1 MVFLPSSSIPR
12 DSLSWDSRRGW
23 WSPPRARRWCWW
35 RWGRRR
41 QRSSRWTVVSDTAST
56 RLGVKHSSP
65 YTTFLV
71 IEIERKFSSGAHAI
85 SLIELTDVGCCSEK
99 QCLKLKSYIMRWI
112 KTCFIGFPDDHLI
125 SIVIIISLIHLLT
138 GTKFI
143 IIVVWCSVLLLG
155 VFSTVILSSAL
166 RPLIR
171 IRQNFERNWESS
183 HLTIFQTRDALEGRY
198 FYIHAIWKNLWEV
211 PRTK

>member
-23 WSPPRARRWCWW
+23 WSPPRAWRWCWW

-41 QRSSRWTVVSDTAST
+41 QRSSRWTVVADTPST
-56 RLGVKHSSP
+56 RSGVKHSSP

-125 SIVIIISLIHLLT
+125 SIVIIISLIHHQ
-138 GTKFI
+138 I
-143 IIVVWCSVLLLG
+143 YYYCCV
-155 VFSTVILSSAL
+155 VFSAAVRCVQYSNI
-166 RPLIR
+166 I
-171 IRQNFERNWESS
+171 
-183 HLTIFQTRDALEGRY
+183 
-198 FYIHAIWKNLWEV
+198 
-211 PRTK
+211 

>member
-1 MVFLPSSSIPR
+1 MVFPPSSSLPR

-41 QRSSRWTVVSDTAST
+41 QRSSRWTVVADTPST
-56 RLGVKHSSP
+56 RPGVKHSSP
-65 YTTFLV
+65 YPTFLV

-85 SLIELTDVGCCSEK
+85 SLIELSDVGCCSEK

-138 GTKFI
+138 FTT

-155 VFSTVILSSAL
+155 VFSTVILSSAP
-166 RPLIR
+166 RPSIIIR
-171 IRQNFERNWESS
+171 RDFERIWESS

-198 FYIHAIWKNLWEV
+198 FYIHASWKN
-211 PRTK
+211 

>member
-1 MVFLPSSSIPR
+1 MFPPSY
-12 DSLSWDSRRGW
+12 SLTRESLSRRGW
-23 WSPPRARRWCWW
+23 WSPPRAWRWCWW

-41 QRSSRWTVVSDTAST
+41 QRSSRWTVVADTPST
-56 RLGVKHSSP
+56 RPGVKHSSP
-65 YTTFLV
+65 YPTFLV

-85 SLIELTDVGCCSEK
+85 SLIELSDVGCCSEK

-138 GTKFI
+138 FTT

-155 VFSTVILSSAL
+155 VFSTVILSSAP
-166 RPLIR
+166 RPSIIIR
-171 IRQNFERNWESS
+171 RDFERIWESS

-198 FYIHAIWKNLWEV
+198 FYIHASWKN
-211 PRTK
+211 